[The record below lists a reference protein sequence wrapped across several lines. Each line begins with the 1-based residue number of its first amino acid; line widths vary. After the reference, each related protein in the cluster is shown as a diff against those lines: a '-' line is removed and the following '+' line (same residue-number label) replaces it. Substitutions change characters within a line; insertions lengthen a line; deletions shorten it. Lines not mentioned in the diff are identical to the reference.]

1 MGVGG
6 LISFPEADESKG
18 GRDFFIGSG
27 SFAPL
32 QCDRLSQLAGNSQ
45 PIQGDDVQR
54 NFVCRL
60 GHPAHGR
67 SGKGVGGIAVVRP
80 ADFHRHSGEG
90 GIFRKTENDAFS
102 GFRHIRMG
110 GDLRRLLFGDAA
122 DGSLGVASG
131 LAKGHFDH
139 IPVQALGQGEQGG
152 EHQRGQNDGENGGQ
166 IPPSVIPKGA
176 ASQHPDWMKFFI
188 FRNGFHDFSLFNLC
202 FLRYVRLRCG

>member
-45 PIQGDDVQR
+45 PIQGYDVQR

-60 GHPAHGR
+60 GHPARGGR
-67 SGKGVGGIAVVRP
+67 GKGVGGIAVVRP

-110 GDLRRLLFGDAA
+110 GDLRRLLLGDAA

-131 LAKGHFDH
+131 LSKGHFDH
-139 IPVQALGQGEQGG
+139 IPVQALGQGE
-152 EHQRGQNDGENGGQ
+152 
-166 IPPSVIPKGA
+166 
-176 ASQHPDWMKFFI
+176 
-188 FRNGFHDFSLFNLC
+188 
-202 FLRYVRLRCG
+202 